1 MTDKSIAAILGTVIG
16 LTLHY
21 TVKCLI
27 YTVPTILAALIIYSL
42 AGHCSLWYGIWWLLS
57 LAGWMWII
65 ISAIEFVRNGVE
77 FGYITLPDPP
87 DKGSEILSDL
97 KGAIS

>member
-27 YTVPTILAALIIYSL
+27 YTVPTMLAALIIYSL
-42 AGHCSLWYGIWWLLS
+42 TGHCPLWYGAWNMIS
-57 LAGWMWII
+57 LAIWMWMII
-65 ISAIEFVRNGVE
+65 NDERIR
-77 FGYITLPDPP
+77 
-87 DKGSEILSDL
+87 
-97 KGAIS
+97 